1 LKHHLFYPILPDD
14 FSPALSNGVSL
25 AETLDEWGVSATESL
40 LAQWLPSPVGDL
52 LAQGLLSTTITVGRS
67 NCIDKLF
74 KADVPSMEWRHS
86 AAPVHIR
93 PSAVPIEGQRLRS
106 YAQKLRSWAIHLP
119 ESEKAT
125 LASMVSYL
133 DSLGA
138 TIDGEAAMSP
148 PQEALKDIKQGV
160 LATHM
165 KSTKEMRHLVES
177 SVSLVMPASSVV
189 TGLRSQQGLDRVQ
202 LQTDMAYMLAQRA
215 LSFARCMIRFGWG
228 DSSPIGA

>member
-1 LKHHLFYPILPDD
+1 
-14 FSPALSNGVSL
+14 
-25 AETLDEWGVSATESL
+25 
-40 LAQWLPSPVGDL
+40 
-52 LAQGLLSTTITVGRS
+52 
-67 NCIDKLF
+67 
-74 KADVPSMEWRHS
+74 
-86 AAPVHIR
+86 
-93 PSAVPIEGQRLRS
+93 
-106 YAQKLRSWAIHLP
+106 
-119 ESEKAT
+119 
-125 LASMVSYL
+125 MVSYL

-228 DSSPIGA
+228 DSSPIGAYDFLLWKFRYIMASDLADTHSAMVSLITTKGGSLGASDEDGDEISLVTVRARENANAVLKRNVREHICAPATQGQGRTSAEDKVASVLHIHNNESYDCGVCVGPGHGSQID